1 MSIPT
6 EAELQAWVDG
16 RLAPS
21 RRAEVD
27 SYLAVRPDESERLTA
42 YRRQNKELRALFNPV
57 MDESLPSALTRP
69 PRRPLPWMRI
79 AAAISIAVG
88 AGLLG
93 MAAGWSMRGQALAT
107 IAAAPDALPHRAA
120 VAHAVYAPEVR
131 HPVEV
136 GADQQKHL
144 VAWLSKRLGTE
155 LKPPQ
160 LSPLGYELVGGR
172 LLPGDGGPVAQ
183 FMYAD
188 STGQRLTLYV
198 SSGQKEMRETGFRF
212 AQEGNVRVFYW
223 IDGSFGYALSGSIS
237 KDDLG
242 RIAQTVYDQ
251 LTP

>member
-1 MSIPT
+1 
-6 EAELQAWVDG
+6 
-16 RLAPS
+16 
-21 RRAEVD
+21 
-27 SYLAVRPDESERLTA
+27 
-42 YRRQNKELRALFNPV
+42 
-57 MDESLPSALTRP
+57 
-69 PRRPLPWMRI
+69 MRI